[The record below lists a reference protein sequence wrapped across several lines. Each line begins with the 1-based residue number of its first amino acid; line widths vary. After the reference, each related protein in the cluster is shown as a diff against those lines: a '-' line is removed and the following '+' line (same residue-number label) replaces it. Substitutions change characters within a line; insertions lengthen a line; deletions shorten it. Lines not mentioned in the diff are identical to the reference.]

1 MMRLTDE
8 ERNMREGLRSQTQ
21 RRAVAFMNEVE
32 AERQAAAAKG
42 DKETAFWLQAQI
54 KALADASTSADYTM
68 VDNFEKAWQQRK
80 ESQQSAANE
89 ALAAKAPLSNVQE
102 ILTRA
107 HQKKADEQ
115 RALKQRLTEHL
126 KR

>member
-1 MMRLTDE
+1 MDKATREALRLP
-8 ERNMREGLRSQTQ
+8 TQ
-21 RRAVAFMNEVE
+21 RKATALMNEVE
-32 AERQAAAAKG
+32 KERQAAAAKG
-42 DKETAFWLQAQI
+42 DYPLAQWLRTQI
-54 KALADASTSADYTM
+54 DALAQASIAADRMM
-68 VDNFEKAWQQRK
+68 VDNFEKAWQNRK
-80 ESQQSAANE
+80 ESQQSAADA
-89 ALAAKAPLSNVQE
+89 ALAAKAPISNAQE

>member
-1 MMRLTDE
+1 MRLTEE
-8 ERNMREGLRSQTQ
+8 ERNMREGLRVQTQ

-32 AERQAAAAKG
+32 AERQAAASKG
-42 DKETAFWLQAQI
+42 DKDTALWLQAQI
-54 KALADASTSADYTM
+54 KALAEASTAADYTM
-68 VDNFEKAWQQRK
+68 VDNFAKAWQNRK
-80 ESQQSAANE
+80 ESQQSAADA
-89 ALAAKAPLSNVQE
+89 ALAAKAPLSNAQE

>member
-1 MMRLTDE
+1 MRLTEE

-32 AERQAAAAKG
+32 VERQAAAARG

-80 ESQQSAANE
+80 ESQQSAADV
-89 ALAAKAPLSNVQE
+89 ALAAKAPLPNALE

-107 HQKKADEQ
+107 HQKKAQEQ
-115 RALKQRLTEHL
+115 REMQQRLTAHL

>member
-1 MMRLTDE
+1 MRLTEE

-32 AERQAAAAKG
+32 VERQAAAARG
-42 DKETAFWLQAQI
+42 DKETAFWLQSQI
-54 KALADASTSADYTM
+54 QSLAEASTSADYTM
-68 VDNFEKAWQQRK
+68 VNNFEKAWQNRK
-80 ESQQSAANE
+80 ESQQSAADA
-89 ALAAKAPLSNVQE
+89 ALAAKAPISNVQE

>member
-1 MMRLTDE
+1 MRLTDE
-8 ERNMREGLRSQTQ
+8 EKNMREGLRSQTQ
-21 RRAVAFMNEVE
+21 RRAMAFMNEVE

-42 DKETAFWLQAQI
+42 DKDTAFWLQAQI

-68 VDNFEKAWQQRK
+68 VNNFEKAWQQRK
-80 ESQQSAANE
+80 ESQQSATDA
-89 ALAAKAPLSNVQE
+89 ALAAKAPISNAQE

-107 HQKKADEQ
+107 HQKNAQEQ
-115 RALKQRLTEHL
+115 REMRQRLTEYL

>member
-1 MMRLTDE
+1 MRLTDE
-8 ERNMREGLRSQTQ
+8 EKNMREGLRSQTQ

-32 AERQAAAAKG
+32 VERQAAAAKG

-68 VDNFEKAWQQRK
+68 VDNFAKAWQQRK

>member
-8 ERNMREGLRSQTQ
+8 EKNMREGLRPQTQ

-32 AERQAAAAKG
+32 AERQAAAARG

-54 KALADASTSADYTM
+54 KALADASTSADYAL
-68 VDNFEKAWQQRK
+68 VNNFEKAWQQRK

-89 ALAAKAPLSNVQE
+89 ALAAKAPLPNAKE

-107 HQKKADEQ
+107 HQKKAQEQ
-115 RALKQRLTEHL
+115 REMQRRLTEHL

>member
-1 MMRLTDE
+1 MRLSSE

-21 RRAVAFMNEVE
+21 KRAVAFMNEVE
-32 AERQAAAAKG
+32 VERQAAASKG

-54 KALADASTSADYTM
+54 QALAEASTAADYTM
-68 VDNFEKAWQQRK
+68 VNNFEKAWQQRK

-89 ALAAKAPLSNVQE
+89 ALAAKAPISNAQE

-107 HQKKADEQ
+107 HQKKAQEQ
-115 RALKQRLTEHL
+115 REMQQRLTAHL

>member
-1 MMRLTDE
+1 MRLTEE

-21 RRAVAFMNEVE
+21 RRAVALMNEVD

-42 DKETAFWLQAQI
+42 DKETAFWLQEQI
-54 KALADASTSADYTM
+54 KALAEASTAADYTM
-68 VDNFEKAWQQRK
+68 VNNFEKAWQQRK
-80 ESQQSAANE
+80 ESQQAAADA
-89 ALAAKAPLSNVQE
+89 ALAAKAPISNALE

-107 HQKKADEQ
+107 HQKKAQEQ
-115 RALKQRLTEHL
+115 REMQQRLTAHL